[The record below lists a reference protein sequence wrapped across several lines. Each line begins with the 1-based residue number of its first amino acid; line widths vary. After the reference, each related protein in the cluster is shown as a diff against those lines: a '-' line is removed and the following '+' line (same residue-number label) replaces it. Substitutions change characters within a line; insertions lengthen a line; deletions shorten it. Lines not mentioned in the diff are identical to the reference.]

1 MILSDPQIQSMSQLL
16 RCCGQTIP
24 PLMKQSFE
32 VYEKGYQ
39 DYVTDID
46 HALDQQ
52 LTSGFQ
58 QIFPTEHLITEENTE
73 SWTAFHTEAE
83 RLWLIDPL
91 DGTEDFIQGDPNFV
105 LMAGLLVQHQPQIG
119 WIYAPMF
126 DRLYWGGPDYGLF
139 QVEADGPPQPLQPL
153 QPASPSDAFCPI
165 LLGHKDR
172 KRFGEAILQ
181 QLPAAQFDCIG
192 SFGLKVMRVITGQAG
207 IYVYL
212 NGRVKLWDTTGPL
225 AMARASGLVCCDL
238 QGDPLRFAPDAINP
252 TTLAH
257 QQTIVIGW
265 PHYVETLLPQIQQ
278 AVMEQT
284 SRQPAT

>member
-1 MILSDPQIQSMSQLL
+1 MILSDAQIQSVSQLL
-16 RCCGQTIP
+16 RRCGQTVP
-24 PLMKQSFE
+24 PLAKQAFE
-32 VYEKGYQ
+32 VYEKGHQ

-52 LTSGFQ
+52 LTTGFRQ
-58 QIFPTEHLITEENTE
+58 LFPTELLITEENAD
-73 SWTAFHTEAE
+73 SWAAFQATTE

-139 QVEADGPPQPLQPL
+139 QAEADGLPQLLQPL
-153 QPASPSDAFCPI
+153 RPASPSATFCPI

-172 KRFGEAILQ
+172 KRFGEAILH

-225 AMARASGLVCCDL
+225 AMARACGLMCCDL
-238 QGDPLRFAPDAINP
+238 QGDPLQFTPDVINP
-252 TTLAH
+252 ATLAH
-257 QQTIVIGW
+257 QQSIVIGW
-265 PHYVETLLPQIQQ
+265 PHYVDTLLPPIRQ
-278 AVMEQT
+278 AVMNQLAQT
-284 SRQPAT
+284 